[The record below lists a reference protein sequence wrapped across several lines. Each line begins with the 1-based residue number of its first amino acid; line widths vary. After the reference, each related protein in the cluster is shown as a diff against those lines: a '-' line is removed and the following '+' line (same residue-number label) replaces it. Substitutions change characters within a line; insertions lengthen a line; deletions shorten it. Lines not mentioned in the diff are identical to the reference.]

1 MLHFQFQISP
11 VNCCW
16 YIGKLLTYEHQYYIL
31 KPYNNH
37 LLVPEYFYGFIWI
50 FYIDNN
56 VKQDIFLSSFP
67 VYILLIFFHYYT
79 ALANASRAVLKKN
92 GERRHPCLIP
102 DLSGKASSFSS
113 LSIMLAVEFF

>member
-16 YIGKLLTYEHQYYIL
+16 YIGKLLTYVHQYYIL
-31 KPYNNH
+31 KPYKNH

-56 VKQDIFLSSFP
+56 AKQDIFISSFP
-67 VYILLIFFHYYT
+67 VYILLISFHYYT
-79 ALANASRAVLKKN
+79 ALANTSSAVLKKN
-92 GERRHPCLIP
+92 GERDIPALFLI
-102 DLSGKASSFSS
+102 LMGKLLFSHH
-113 LSIMLAVEFF
+113 